1 MKTKINKATKVNVSA
16 ILADIK
22 KSGDAPVSQAN
33 IKRLRHILPP
43 EALVRGTRLKISDI
57 QPHSFNME
65 ISPTNRKTK
74 SDKISKV
81 KLNTIVAKIKK
92 RGVAPLSAESVAK
105 MENVPP
111 FAWPT
116 KGAKTLPAHLKK
128 FVVEAKKAQSKKPFK
143 YKVMG
148 IDFAKEGTK
157 DFSPGQE
164 NQPKQVLGKASNKAA
179 KNPVSFKFKEVPVVS
194 GNTIHIARVGKDGK
208 LEKVTSFNLGQEN
221 PSNLVIG
228 KALNKASKGEIVDV
242 LRDPRLNDTE
252 YRTPKTHTKAKTKK
266 GSRLAAVYANILK
279 GVPTWK
285 VQGHP
290 APQYTTGNMPGH
302 TVLAS
307 STVKVVKRGHS
318 KPKALEAPYG
328 KKPSKLFTP
337 PAKDVELGKQ
347 VKALRAGTKN
357 KTQKG

>member
-1 MKTKINKATKVNVSA
+1 MKTKLNKATKVNVSA

-74 SDKISKV
+74 PDKISKV

-116 KGAKTLPAHLKK
+116 KGVKTLP
-128 FVVEAKKAQSKKPFK
+128 
-143 YKVMG
+143 
-148 IDFAKEGTK
+148 
-157 DFSPGQE
+157 
-164 NQPKQVLGKASNKAA
+164 
-179 KNPVSFKFKEVPVVS
+179 S
-194 GNTIHIARVGKDGK
+194 GNTA
-208 LEKVTSFNLGQEN
+208 
-221 PSNLVIG
+221 
-228 KALNKASKGEIVDV
+228 
-242 LRDPRLNDTE
+242 PRLVDTE
-252 YRTPKTHTKAKTKK
+252 VVTRTPKATTKSQK

-279 GVPTWK
+279 GVPPWK
-285 VQGHP
+285 VQGQP

-318 KPKALEAPYG
+318 KPKALEAPHG